1 MRSSRSV
8 NARRLPSTSK
18 IPPEV
23 LEAILVLTKS
33 ARAIRFRHVVS
44 LRRAIGGRAAG
55 HGVSYNTSRPA
66 TLAPDGS

>member
-1 MRSSRSV
+1 M
-8 NARRLPSTSK
+8 
-18 IPPEV
+18 
-23 LEAILVLTKS
+23 LTKS